1 MVVGFGF
8 VLVAV
13 YFVGIDRRWSLVYE
27 VDEVEVIERYGH
39 GVKFLGRR
47 PNT

>member
-1 MVVGFGF
+1 MA
-8 VLVAV
+8 AV
-13 YFVGIDRRWSLVYE
+13 KFEGYDRRWTMVYE
-27 VDEVEVIERYGH
+27 VDELELIERYGH